1 MRRIRARAFHYHYG
15 KRFNGMWEIED
26 AEAGYLGSHELPD
39 YSEAVVRY
47 VEDLVSMLPQ
57 AADEPLLEPA
67 AAGARRA

>member
-1 MRRIRARAFHYHYG
+1 
-15 KRFNGMWEIED
+15 MWEIED